1 LIAMPETVM
10 KGVSLYTR
18 DRARSHD
25 AFDLALDQLG
35 IEIRRPGQ
43 SPRHLNWERITEWE
57 ITQRRGGV
65 LLILRGDGAATPL
78 IIPNWRVDQLD
89 QVLREVTAS
98 VPPPPPEA
106 YDEAFPLESE
116 YRAPARAGSTAPG
129 PVDLHDDL
137 EDGDVE
143 GTLVWP
149 NHSPLNSLPNL
160 TWPEDGI
167 DRDALSRVDLD
178 FAGESAAP
186 ERPPFDAVAEAAA
199 IAARAEAAAEAAEK
213 SSPSS
218 SGLPPASEWSAK
230 ATEVPED
237 DIHRAFETADDLIA
251 SEFSWSMKEVDRSEP
266 LTWAGEE
273 ERRGPPPGPRTG
285 PPTAAVP
292 AVRVPPVEGN
302 AEPAV
307 PRADRRRQ
315 SKPKGSWRRF
325 FGGTSML
332 TVGLLGA
339 LATAVA
345 LVLAQSAGAIHF
357 GFLGS
362 AG

>member
-1 LIAMPETVM
+1 MPETVM

-167 DRDALSRVDLD
+167 DRDALSRVDPNALRSMRLLKQPLSLLVPRPLPRPRRSPHRLHL
-178 FAGESAAP
+178 AS
-186 ERPPFDAVAEAAA
+186 RPPPSGRPRPLKYQRTIFTGRSRLPT
-199 IAARAEAAAEAAEK
+199 I
-213 SSPSS
+213 SSPRNS
-218 SGLPPASEWSAK
+218 
-230 ATEVPED
+230 
-237 DIHRAFETADDLIA
+237 
-251 SEFSWSMKEVDRSEP
+251 
-266 LTWAGEE
+266 
-273 ERRGPPPGPRTG
+273 PGP
-285 PPTAAVP
+285 
-292 AVRVPPVEGN
+292 
-302 AEPAV
+302 
-307 PRADRRRQ
+307 
-315 SKPKGSWRRF
+315 
-325 FGGTSML
+325 
-332 TVGLLGA
+332 
-339 LATAVA
+339 
-345 LVLAQSAGAIHF
+345 
-357 GFLGS
+357 
-362 AG
+362 